1 MRSSVRLAVCV
12 RNVDCEAS
20 LEVGRF
26 YRVIPDQ
33 SAEEIGYLRVADESG
48 AGCGYPADRFFVL
61 DQDDTETGVI
71 PGEQAAQCETEVD
84 LSVIRANMRLTP
96 TERARRGNRARR
108 AALRAQDV
116 GDK

>member
-48 AGCGYPADRFFVL
+48 ADCGYPADRFFVL
-61 DQDDTETGVI
+61 DQDDAEKGVI
-71 PGEQAAQCETEVD
+71 RGEKAEMKVD
-84 LSVIRANMRLTP
+84 LSVIRANMRLTA
-96 TERARRGNRARR
+96 TERARQADHGRRVALAAQHRG
-108 AALRAQDV
+108 
-116 GDK
+116 GE